1 MKPHRASAPAPL
13 KSGHRKPVPVW
24 AVAIL
29 MSSMLGV
36 ASAQPDV
43 PRGAA
48 AKPDFAPAAMH
59 LPNCCFAAALVAADL
74 NGDGRVDLVAGNM
87 MSGDVSLLLSDGS
100 GGYAEPVSLP
110 LLDQPAGDIAVAL
123 GDMNGDGRMDLAVA
137 GYDPS
142 EIRVYPGDGAGG
154 FGDPMFFDAGSGS
167 QPTAIALADITGDGH
182 LDIVTANGQSGSVA
196 VLVGDG
202 AGSFAAAVHSAAGA
216 WPSRLVVADFNADG
230 HLDVATTNIDSRDV
244 SVLIGDGS
252 GHFAVPQAISV
263 GAESRP
269 FALAAGDINGDGH
282 PDLVVANAATGGQ
295 DFPPPD
301 LPGTVAVLINNGS
314 GAFAPA
320 QLLPAG
326 PGKGRAH
333 GVALADVT
341 GDGNID
347 IVVTRPNANA
357 VSVLAGDGSGAFA
370 AAVNRPVAVGPGPVV
385 IADVTGDGIGDIV
398 VGNAVSP
405 SISVLPVD
413 GAGGFGFAANFD
425 AGEFSHWVATA
436 DFNGDGH
443 PDVATANA
451 MGNDVSVLLGDGLGG
466 FASAVHYATGNSP
479 TMVAVG
485 DVNGDGRPDI
495 VTANLGGDGVSV
507 LLGRG
512 DGSFEAAVDF
522 SAGGIWESPYAL
534 ALGDANGDGHLDI
547 VTANTNI
554 SNESISFFAGDGA
567 GGFAPAVVLPLGAS
581 GTLRDPHGIA
591 LADINGDGNADIVTA
606 NTVSGDLSILLG
618 DGAGGFAAA
627 THLVT
632 GMGPVVV
639 GVKDVTGDGV
649 VDIVTLNTSAQSVSV
664 LVGDGSGGYASAVD
678 YPIYPA
684 QDIQDYM
691 PWPWGM
697 TLADVNGDGALD
709 ILTANTQNDTVSVL
723 VNDGA
728 GHFSTYAWFDTG
740 ALPGAVA
747 VADID
752 GDGQPDAI
760 TANRENG
767 TVSVLFNRSAVVD
780 MIFANG
786 FEARP

>member
-1 MKPHRASAPAPL
+1 MNPRRASGFVPLQPAHERPRL
-13 KSGHRKPVPVW
+13 AWLAIVLMLSMPV
-24 AVAIL
+24 
-29 MSSMLGV
+29 V
-36 ASAQPDV
+36 ASARPGA
-43 PRGAA
+43 PRGAVA
-48 AKPDFAPAAMH
+48 APDFAPAAMH
-59 LPNCCFAAALVAADL
+59 LPNCCFAAALAAADL
-74 NGDGRVDLVAGNM
+74 NGDGKIDLVTGNM
-87 MSGDVSLLLSDGS
+87 MSGDISLLLSTGA
-100 GGYAEPVSLP
+100 GEYAGPVTLP
-110 LLDQPAGDIAVAL
+110 LLNQPAGDIAIAL
-123 GDMNGDGRMDLAVA
+123 GDVDGDGHADLAVA

-142 EIRVYPGDGAGG
+142 EIRVYPGDGTGG
-154 FGDPMFFDAGSGS
+154 FGAPVLLDAGSDS
-167 QPTAIALADITGDGH
+167 QPTAIALADLTGDGH

-196 VLVGDG
+196 VFVGDG
-202 AGSFAAAVHSAAGA
+202 AGGFGAALHSPAGA
-216 WPSRLVVADFNADG
+216 WPAKLVVADFDGDG
-230 HLDVATTNIDSRDV
+230 HLDVATTNIDGHDAS
-244 SVLIGDGS
+244 LLLGDGT
-252 GHFAVPQAISV
+252 GHFAAPRSLSV

-269 FALAAGDINGDGH
+269 FALAAGDVDGDGH

-301 LPGTVAVLINNGS
+301 LPGTVAVLVNDGS

-347 IVVTRPNANA
+347 IVLTRPNANA
-357 VSVLAGDGSGAFA
+357 VSVLAGDGAGGFA
-370 AAVNRPVAVGPGPVV
+370 AAVNRPVAVGPSAVV
-385 IADVTGDGIGDIV
+385 IADATGDGIGDIV

-405 SISVLPVD
+405 SLSVLPVD
-413 GAGGFGFAANFD
+413 GAGGFGFAANYD
-425 AGEFSHWVATA
+425 AGDFSHWVATA

-443 PDVATANA
+443 ADVATANA
-451 MGNDVSVLLGDGLGG
+451 MGNDVSVLLGDGNGG
-466 FASAVHYATGNSP
+466 FVPAVHYATGNSP
-479 TMVAVG
+479 TMVVTG
-485 DVNGDGRPDI
+485 DVNGDGRPDL
-495 VTANLGGDGVSV
+495 VTANLGGDGISV

-512 DGSFEAAVDF
+512 DGTFEAAVDF

-567 GGFAPAVVLPLGAS
+567 GGFAPAVVLPLGSS
-581 GTLRDPHGIA
+581 GNLRDPHGIA
-591 LADINGDGNADIVTA
+591 LADVNGDGRADIVTA

-627 THLVT
+627 THLAT

-639 GVKDVTGDGV
+639 DVKDVTGDGI

-664 LVGDGSGGYASAVD
+664 LIGDGSGGYANAVD
-678 YPIYPA
+678 YPIFPA
-684 QDIQDYM
+684 QDVQDYM

-697 TLADVNGDGALD
+697 TVADVTGDGLPD

-728 GHFSTYAWFDTG
+728 GHFDTYAWFDTG
-740 ALPGAVA
+740 ALPGGVA

-752 GDGQPDAI
+752 GDGLPDAI

-767 TVSVLFNRSAVVD
+767 SVSVLFNRGAALD
-780 MIFANG
+780 LIFANG
-786 FEARP
+786 FEGAP